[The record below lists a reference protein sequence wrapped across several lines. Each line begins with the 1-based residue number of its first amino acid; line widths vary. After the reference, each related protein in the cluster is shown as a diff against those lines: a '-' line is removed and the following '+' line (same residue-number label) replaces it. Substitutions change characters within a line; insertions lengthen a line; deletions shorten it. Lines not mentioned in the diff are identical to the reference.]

1 MRHLWTATL
10 ASIAT
15 LSAWSAE
22 PPAPADD
29 ASTLIALEQ
38 AWVEAIQ
45 KSDVHTLSTIFASTY
60 VDTDETG
67 HRVDKAA
74 VLAALK
80 SGALKMSKIELS
92 DMKPVIYGHAAV
104 VTGASAQRGTYE
116 GQPLADRI
124 VFTDTFIRSGKTWKA
139 VASQRT
145 TAPKQ

>member
-38 AWVEAIQ
+38 AWVEAMQ
-45 KSDVHTLSTIFASTY
+45 KSDLQTLSTIFASTY

-67 HRVDKAA
+67 HRVDTLPA
-74 VLAALK
+74 
-80 SGALKMSKIELS
+80 E
-92 DMKPVIYGHAAV
+92 
-104 VTGASAQRGTYE
+104 
-116 GQPLADRI
+116 RI
-124 VFTDTFIRSGKTWKA
+124 HFY
-139 VASQRT
+139 
-145 TAPKQ
+145 